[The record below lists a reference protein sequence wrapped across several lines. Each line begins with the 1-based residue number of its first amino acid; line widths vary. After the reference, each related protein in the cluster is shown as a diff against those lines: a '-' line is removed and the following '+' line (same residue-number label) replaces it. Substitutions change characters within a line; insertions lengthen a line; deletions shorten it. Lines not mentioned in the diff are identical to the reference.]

1 MQEASERNAATM
13 PKGRKTTEAPAGE
26 LDSRLESLEQ
36 AVEAGQ
42 GRVDGAAVKHGR
54 AVLERAAL
62 RRKLSADHTVVGF
75 FGATGSG
82 KSSLFNA
89 MVGVELARTAA
100 TRPTT
105 SQALA
110 AVYEHAG
117 VQASDADE
125 LLDWLE
131 VRDRHTI
138 EDASEPEGPRRGGLG
153 RWWRGEAAPPSG
165 GLILLDLPDF
175 DSTAREHREV
185 VQRMAGQVDVLVFV
199 LDPQKYADAVVH
211 QDFLSALATHD
222 AVMLVVLNQVDRLS
236 ESEVQPVL
244 SSLSSILAND
254 GIRHQRPRAVSAVT
268 GQGINELRSDIR
280 AIVDRRSAAQQRLLA
295 DVRQSAEELAAQA
308 AVDELLQPGRR
319 ERDVLAESLGNA
331 IGIETVVRAVKR
343 SYRLDATAFTG
354 WPLTKWMAKLRPDP
368 LRRLNLKSAEVN
380 PEVNRTSLPAL
391 GAAQR
396 AMADGAVRRFTEE
409 AGRGA
414 PDAWRDAI
422 RDAGIADR
430 EELPQHLD
438 RAVGGTD
445 LNASAKSWW
454 WYPVAIVHW
463 AALAVALAGALWLL
477 GLAAVSYLQF
487 ELPPTPRVEGF
498 PVPTLL
504 VVAGLLAGIVLALAS
519 AAIARAGAAL
529 RGRSVRRRLQ
539 SSVALVSETRVVEP
553 VSREID
559 RCNTFRRAVAIAGR
573 GDSK

>member
-1 MQEASERNAATM
+1 M
-13 PKGRKTTEAPAGE
+13 PRGRKTIEASAGE
-26 LDSRLESLEQ
+26 LDFRLESLGQ

-42 GRVDGAAVKHGR
+42 GRVDAAAVQRGR
-54 AVLERAAL
+54 AVLERASL

-110 AVYEHAG
+110 AVYEHPGA
-117 VQASDADE
+117 QAADADE

-131 VRDRHTI
+131 VRDRHTV
-138 EDASEPEGPRRGGLG
+138 EDAHETEAPRRGGLG
-153 RWWRGEAAPPSG
+153 RWWRGEAAPPAG

-211 QDFLSALATHD
+211 QEFLSALATHD
-222 AVMLVVLNQVDRLS
+222 AVMLVVLNQVDRLA
-236 ESEVQPVL
+236 ESEIQPVL
-244 SSLSSILAND
+244 SSLSSLLEND
-254 GIRHQRPRAVSAVT
+254 GIQHQRARAVSAVT
-268 GQGINELRSDIR
+268 GQGIDELRSEIR

-308 AVDELLQPGRR
+308 AADELAQPGRR
-319 ERDVLAESLGNA
+319 ERDLLAESLGDA
-331 IGIETVVRAVKR
+331 VGVETVVRAVKR

-354 WPLTKWMAKLRPDP
+354 WPLTKWIAKLRPDP

-380 PEVNRTSLPAL
+380 PDVNRTSLPAL

-396 AMADGAVRRFTEE
+396 AMADGAVRRFTED

-414 PDAWRDAI
+414 PDVWRDAI
-422 RDAGIADR
+422 RDAGIAERDD
-430 EELPQHLD
+430 LPQHLD

-445 LNASAKSWW
+445 LKASAKSWW
-454 WYPVAIVHW
+454 WYAVAVVQWI
-463 AALAVALAGALWLL
+463 ALATALVGTLWLL
-477 GLAAVSYLQF
+477 GLAAASYLQF
-487 ELPPTPRVEGF
+487 ELPPAPRAEGF

-504 VVAGLLAGIVLALAS
+504 VVAGLVGGIVLALAS
-519 AAIARAGAAL
+519 AAIARAGASM
-529 RGRSVRRRLQ
+529 RGRTVRRRLRA
-539 SSVALVSETRVVEP
+539 SVARVAEARVVEP
-553 VSREID
+553 VCAEVE
-559 RCNTFRRAVAIAGR
+559 RCNAFRTAVTRARR
-573 GDSK
+573 GGSK